1 MKKTKKRIKTPTY
14 ILTLK
19 LKTNA
24 YEEAILNKRFEIGR
38 KLYNA
43 VLGLALKRY
52 NSLTE
57 RKEYRKL
64 KKTIIETNKK
74 IKNTKDKNKIKELKI
89 EQNKLY
95 KEIKTLYKEFNL
107 TEYGLINTMTPL
119 YKPFNKN
126 IDNKTAQAIASRAW
140 KAIDKLINGNGKKV
154 YFKKYNELNSLEGK
168 WNKSGMKYD
177 GQGNVKWNKLKIPV
191 IIKNTDT
198 YAQKAIKDKVKY
210 IRIIRKTIRGKN
222 KYYVQI
228 ILEGIPPNKNRNKN
242 KKETGTVGI
251 DIGTQ
256 TIAIVS
262 DKQVKLLELA
272 PEVNVIYKKEKIL
285 QRKLDRQR
293 RSNNPNNY
301 NEDGTIKRGIKLNWK
316 KSNKYKKTQNKL
328 KEIKRKQKVLRKQ
341 SHEKL
346 ANFIITLGDTIKVEE
361 MNFKG
366 LQRRS
371 KKTTINKKTGKYNKK
386 KRYGKSLANKAP
398 AMILSIIERKLKYN
412 DQELIKINTRE
423 VKASQ
428 YNHIEDEN
436 QKKPLSERWNIIGD
450 NKIQRDLYS
459 AYIIKNVN
467 IEDRKTINRE
477 KMIEEFENFNKLH
490 KKEIERLENLKKRK
504 HKLISSFG
512 I

>member
-1 MKKTKKRIKTPTY
+1 MKNTKKRIKTPTY
-14 ILTLK
+14 ILTVK

-52 NSLTE
+52 NSLSE

-107 TEYGLINTMTPL
+107 TEYGLIKTMTPL

-140 KAIDKLINGNGKKV
+140 KAIDKLINGNSKKV

-198 YAQKAIKDKVKY
+198 YAQKAIKDRVKY

-228 ILEGIPPNKNRNKN
+228 ILEGIPPNKNRN

-293 RSNNPNNY
+293 R
-301 NEDGTIKRGIKLNWK
+301 
-316 KSNKYKKTQNKL
+316 
-328 KEIKRKQKVLRKQ
+328 
-341 SHEKL
+341 
-346 ANFIITLGDTIKVEE
+346 
-361 MNFKG
+361 
-366 LQRRS
+366 
-371 KKTTINKKTGKYNKK
+371 
-386 KRYGKSLANKAP
+386 
-398 AMILSIIERKLKYN
+398 
-412 DQELIKINTRE
+412 
-423 VKASQ
+423 
-428 YNHIEDEN
+428 
-436 QKKPLSERWNIIGD
+436 
-450 NKIQRDLYS
+450 
-459 AYIIKNVN
+459 
-467 IEDRKTINRE
+467 
-477 KMIEEFENFNKLH
+477 
-490 KKEIERLENLKKRK
+490 
-504 HKLISSFG
+504 
-512 I
+512 